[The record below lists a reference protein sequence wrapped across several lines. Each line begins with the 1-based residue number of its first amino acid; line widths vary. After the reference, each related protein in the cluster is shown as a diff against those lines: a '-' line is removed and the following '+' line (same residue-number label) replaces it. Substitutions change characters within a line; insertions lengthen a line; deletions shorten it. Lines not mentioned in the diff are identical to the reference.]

1 MLYPRQRVL
10 FVCTG
15 NTCRSPMAEALARDL
30 LGADPRWQV
39 ASAGVAAAQGWPASE
54 EAVEAVAELGLDL
67 RAHRSRPLT
76 RDLAEQADVILTLT
90 RSHRD
95 QILRYAPDLAPKVRL
110 LTSFGSGP
118 AADIADPVGGSL
130 DLYRRTRDQIRGALA
145 DFVLSLRDQGA
156 WNAPPSPPQELTPM
170 KIALGA
176 DHGGLELKTRIKTL
190 LEQRGVTV
198 VDVGTDSGES
208 TDYPLFA
215 IAVASKVSESEVDQ
229 GILVCTTGIGM
240 SIAANRFPRVRAALC
255 VNAHYAKMARSHNN
269 ANVMTL
275 PGDGFTDAELAAT
288 VDAWLQGSFEG
299 GRHDRRIKQID
310 RAAAAIEDPVA
321 LSEAD
326 PEIYAI
332 VRRESRRQHEN
343 VELIASENYASR
355 AVREASGSLLTN
367 KYAEGYPGKRWYH
380 GCEFVDEAEQL
391 AIDRLKTLFGAEYAN
406 VQPHSG
412 SGANMAVYYALLQPG
427 DTILSMS
434 LAHGGHLTHGMPTN
448 FSGRFFKVVHYGV
461 DRQSERID
469 YEEIARLAAEHK
481 PRLIVAGASA
491 YPRIIDFPRLRQIAD
506 ANGAWLMAD
515 MAHIAGLVAAGCHP
529 SPVPHCDVVTSTT
542 HKTLRGP
549 RGGVI
554 LAREKFGADLNK
566 QIFPGIQG
574 GPLMHTIA
582 AKAVCFHEALQPEFK
597 SYQQQVVR
605 NAQAL
610 AGALEKHGLR
620 IVSGGTDNH
629 LLLVDLTPV
638 DVTGKDASA
647 WLDAASI
654 TVNKNAI
661 PFDPRSPFVTSGIRL
676 GSPAVTTRGFREAQ
690 MTQVAGFIAEILKA
704 RGDTAVLKAVRE
716 QVLRLTAGYPVP

>member
-1 MLYPRQRVL
+1 
-10 FVCTG
+10 
-15 NTCRSPMAEALARDL
+15 
-30 LGADPRWQV
+30 
-39 ASAGVAAAQGWPASE
+39 
-54 EAVEAVAELGLDL
+54 
-67 RAHRSRPLT
+67 
-76 RDLAEQADVILTLT
+76 
-90 RSHRD
+90 
-95 QILRYAPDLAPKVRL
+95 
-110 LTSFGSGP
+110 
-118 AADIADPVGGSL
+118 
-130 DLYRRTRDQIRGALA
+130 
-145 DFVLSLRDQGA
+145 
-156 WNAPPSPPQELTPM
+156 M

-176 DHGGLELKTRIKTL
+176 DHGGLDVKTKIKAL
-190 LEQRGVTV
+190 LEKRGATV
-198 VDVGTDSGES
+198 VDVGTHSSDS
-208 TDYPLFA
+208 TDYPEYA
-215 IAVASKVSESEVDQ
+215 AQVAVKVSEGEVDQ

-240 SIAANRFPRVRAALC
+240 SITANRFPRVRAALC
-255 VNAHYAKMARSHNN
+255 FNAHFAKMARSHNN

-275 PGDGFTDAELAAT
+275 PGVGISDADLAAI
-288 VDAWLQGSFEG
+288 VDAWVDATYEG
-299 GRHDRRIKQID
+299 GRHERRLKQIE
-310 RAAAAIEDPVA
+310 RVAAAVEDPIA
-321 LSEAD
+321 LSETD
-326 PEIYAI
+326 PEIYGV

-343 VELIASENYASR
+343 IELIASENYASR
-355 AVREASGSLLTN
+355 AVREANGSLLTN

-391 AIDRLKTLFGAEYAN
+391 AIDRLKKLFGAEYAN

-412 SGANMAVYYALLQPG
+412 SGANMAVYFAMLQPG

-448 FSGRFFKVVHYGV
+448 FSGRFFKIVHYGV
-461 DRQSERID
+461 DKQTERID
-469 YEEIARLAAEHK
+469 YDEVAKLAAEHK
-481 PRLIVAGASA
+481 PKLIVAGASA

-506 ANGAWLMAD
+506 SVGAWVMAD

-529 SPVPHCDVVTSTT
+529 NPVPHCEFVTSTT

-554 LAREKFGADLNK
+554 LAREKFGAEINK

-582 AKAVCFHEALQPEFK
+582 AKAVCFHEALQPSFK
-597 SYQQQVVR
+597 TYQQQVVR

-629 LLLVDLTPV
+629 LMMVDLTPV

-661 PFDPRSPFVTSGIRL
+661 PFDTKSPFVTSGVRL
-676 GSPAVTTRGFREAQ
+676 GSPAVTTRGFLEPQ
-690 MTQVAGFIAEILKA
+690 MVQIAGFIAEILKA
-704 RGDTAVLKAVRE
+704 RGDEAVTKAVRE
-716 QVLRLTAGYPVP
+716 QVIRMTSNYPVP